1 MSILQALDEILLELC
16 ETRGLDDGLVD
27 YLDEIVEKARGAES
41 ESAKKEV
48 PLVPLTEKPKRAHT
62 HTYTHTLARAR
73 TRAQTHAHHTHT
85 ERESA
90 KKERSASHTSRGVC
104 THIYPYHTQIS
115 VLARE
120 RAHIHA
126 HPDSRTTHTY
136 ERLFFLAKAS
146 RVLRESR

>member
-1 MSILQALDEILLELC
+1 VCVSILQALDETLLELC

-48 PLVPLTEKPKRAHT
+48 PLTQKPKRAHT

-90 KKERSASHTSRGVC
+90 KKEVPHTQVEVYAH
-104 THIYPYHTQIS
+104 TYPYHTQIS

-126 HPDSRTTHTY
+126 HPDS
-136 ERLFFLAKAS
+136 
-146 RVLRESR
+146 